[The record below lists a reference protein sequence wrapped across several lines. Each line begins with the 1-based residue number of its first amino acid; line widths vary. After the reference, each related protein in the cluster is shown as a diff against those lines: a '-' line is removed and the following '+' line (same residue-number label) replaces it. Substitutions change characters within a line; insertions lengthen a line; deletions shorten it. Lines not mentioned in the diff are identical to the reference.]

1 MDIGRMIGRGF
12 GMRKATFAAG
22 AALLLIACGPVR
34 GEAET
39 PATGPEVDRPWSNLA
54 TSIGTTVALAA
65 PPARTADE
73 EIALR
78 KAVNAYEAGRIAD
91 GDSYAAEFRDP
102 ALKVLA
108 EWLAVRRGGVP
119 FARIAAFLEHRAD
132 WPSRAQILRRAEE
145 ALLADR
151 IPAPT
156 VRAFFAQRAP
166 STPQGQ
172 LVLAQ
177 ALLADGEKDLARAI
191 VIAAWRREIMPRA
204 IEERFASLIP
214 DALGVADHRA
224 RLDMLLFR
232 EQEDAALRA
241 AQRAGADHVALLR
254 ARVAVENRARNAA
267 ALIDAVPK
275 ALQGEPALLFA
286 RVQHLRRQSEGKE
299 AARLIASLPPEG
311 EKREGDG
318 WWVERRLIA
327 RQLLDH
333 GEHALAYEV
342 ARGHQAVSAANRIEA
357 EFHAG
362 WIALRFLSDGA
373 TARTHFDTAATIAET
388 PISVA
393 RAAYWQGRA
402 AERLGDTEGAQRAFT
417 RAAAQPTA
425 YYGQLA
431 RARLGLTDLPLRP
444 PPPSSPAEV
453 AAFLGHPAVQS
464 IRALA
469 EIDERSLAMSLKR
482 DFAQTL
488 PAGGALTTL
497 GELARALDDPRAQL
511 AVGKIALQRGL
522 PLEWHAF
529 PTSGVPAIPMPHPGF
544 ERALVHA
551 IARQESAF
559 DIAAQSSAGARGLM
573 QLMPA
578 TARETARRSQMPF
591 DLARLTRDGAY
602 NAQLGA
608 HHLVDLLKDH
618 EGSLVLTIAAYNA
631 GGGNVRRWLE
641 AYGDP
646 RRGGVDVI
654 DWIERIP
661 FAETRNYVQRVL
673 ENLQVYRQRFGGQTM
688 LMSELDLQHDRNRR
702 ARP

>member
-1 MDIGRMIGRGF
+1 MTS
-12 GMRKATFAAG
+12 KARFAAG
-22 AALLLIACGPVR
+22 AVLLLLACGPVN
-34 GEAET
+34 GQPET
-39 PATGPEVDRPWSNLA
+39 PATGPEVDQPWSNLA

-65 PPARTADE
+65 PPPRSPDAD
-73 EIALR
+73 IALR
-78 KAVNAYEAGRIAD
+78 KAVDAYEAGRIAD
-91 GDSYAAEFRDP
+91 GDSHAAQLSDP

-119 FARIAAFLEHRAD
+119 FARIVAFLEHRPD
-132 WPSRAQILRRAEE
+132 WPSRQQILRRAEE

-156 VRAFFAQRAP
+156 VRAFFAGRAP
-166 STPQGQ
+166 STPQGR
-172 LVLAQ
+172 LALAQ
-177 ALLADGEKDLARAI
+177 ALLADSDREGARAI
-191 VIAAWRREIMPRA
+191 VVEAWRREAMPRA
-204 IEERFASLIP
+204 IEERFATLIP
-214 DALGVADHRA
+214 DALAAGDHRA

-232 EQEDAALRA
+232 EQEEAALRA

-254 ARVAVENRARNAA
+254 ARVAVDKRARNAV
-267 ALIDAVPK
+267 ALLDAVPK
-275 ALQGEPALLFA
+275 ALQNEPAFLFA
-286 RVQHLRRQSEGKE
+286 RVQHLRRQGEGQQ
-299 AARLIASLPPEG
+299 AARLITSVAPDG
-311 EKREGDG
+311 ERTQGDG
-318 WWVERRLIA
+318 WWIERRLIA
-327 RQLLDH
+327 RQLLDQ

-342 ARGHQAVSAANRIEA
+342 ARTHQAVSAANRIEA

-362 WIALRFLSDGA
+362 WIALRFLSRADA
-373 TARTHFDTAATIAET
+373 ARAHFDAAAAVAET

-402 AERLGDTEGAQRAFT
+402 AERQGDAQAAQAAFT

-431 RARLGLTDLPLRP
+431 RTRLGLSDLPLRP
-444 PPPSSPAEV
+444 PAPPSPAEV
-453 AAFLGHPAVQS
+453 SAFLSHPAVQS

-469 EIDERSLAMSLKR
+469 DIDERNLAMALKR

-488 PAGGALTTL
+488 PEGGALTVL

-559 DIAAQSSAGARGLM
+559 DIAAQSPAGARGLM

-591 DLARLTRDGAY
+591 DLSRLTRDGAY

-618 EGSLVLTIAAYNA
+618 DGSLVLTIAAYNA

-646 RRGGVDVI
+646 RKGGVDIV

-673 ENLQVYRQRFGGQTM
+673 ENLQVYRQRFGGPVV
-688 LMSELDLQHDRNRR
+688 LMSELDLQHDGSRR

>member
-1 MDIGRMIGRGF
+1 
-12 GMRKATFAAG
+12 MRKATFAAG

-34 GEAET
+34 GEADT
-39 PATGPEVDRPWSNLA
+39 ATTGPEIDRPWSNLA

-65 PPARTADE
+65 APARTPDE
-73 EIALR
+73 DIALR
-78 KAVNAYEAGRIAD
+78 KAVNAYEAGRISD
-91 GDSYAAEFRDP
+91 GDSYAADLKDP
-102 ALKVLA
+102 ALKILA

-119 FARIAAFLEHRAD
+119 FARIVAFLEHRPD
-132 WPSRAQILRRAEE
+132 WPSRIQILRRAEE

-151 IPAPT
+151 IPAAT

-166 STPQGQ
+166 STPQGR
-172 LVLAQ
+172 LALAQ
-177 ALLADGEKDLARAI
+177 ALLADGEREPARAL
-191 VIAAWRREIMPRA
+191 VVEAWRREIMPRA
-204 IEERFASLIP
+204 IEDRFAALMP
-214 DALGVADHRA
+214 DALGPSDHRA

-254 ARVAVENRARNAA
+254 ARVAVENKARNAA
-267 ALIDAVPK
+267 ALIEAVPK
-275 ALQGEPALLFA
+275 ALQAEPALLFA
-286 RVQHLRRQSEGKE
+286 RVQHLRRQGEGKA
-299 AARLIASLPPEG
+299 AARLLATVPAEG
-311 EKREGDG
+311 EAAQGDG
-318 WWVERRLIA
+318 WWVERRLVA
-327 RQLLDH
+327 RQLLDQ

-342 ARGHQAVSAANRIEA
+342 ARGHRAASAANRIEA

-362 WIALRFLSDGA
+362 WIALRFL
-373 TARTHFDTAATIAET
+373 ARAQEARSHFDAAAALAET

-402 AERLGDTEGAQRAFT
+402 AERLGDDAGAQAAFT

-431 RARLGLTDLPLRP
+431 RTRLGASDLPLRP
-444 PPPSSPAEV
+444 PPPPAPGEV
-453 AAFLGHPAVQS
+453 ASFLAHPAVQS

-469 EIDERSLAMSLKR
+469 DIDERGLAMSLKR

-488 PAGGALTTL
+488 PAGGALTAL

-529 PTSGVPAIPMPHPGF
+529 PTSGVPPIELPHPGF
-544 ERALVHA
+544 ERALLHA

-618 EGSLVLTIAAYNA
+618 DGSLVLTIAAYNA

-646 RRGGVDVI
+646 RKGGVDVV

-673 ENLQVYRQRFGGQTM
+673 ENLQVYRQRFGGPAV